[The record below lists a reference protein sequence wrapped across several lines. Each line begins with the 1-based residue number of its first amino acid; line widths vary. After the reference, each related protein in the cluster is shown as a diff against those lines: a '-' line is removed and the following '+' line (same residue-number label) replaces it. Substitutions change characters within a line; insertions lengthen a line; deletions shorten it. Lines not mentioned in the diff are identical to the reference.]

1 MTVIASNDSR
11 SSSHDGDKISSTS
24 LASEVFDRLRNEIL
38 LGKLRPNEQ
47 LIEID
52 LAERL
57 QVSRTPVRESLQRLA
72 AEGLI
77 ISNRRRWQ
85 VYEHSQDE
93 IREIYEARLALEGYA
108 AKLACER
115 ATDEQIAEIAELHSH
130 RAEQLLVRTTLVEAN
145 DRFHG
150 LIARS
155 AGNARLSGLIERN
168 RLYYFNNR
176 VASLYNEHDL
186 AVSGEQHQAI
196 VDALL
201 KRDGD
206 EAERVTRAHVQNALQ
221 LILEKLH

>member
-1 MTVIASNDSR
+1 MIASTNDGR

-57 QVSRTPVRESLQRLA
+57 QVSRTPIRESLQRLA
-72 AEGLI
+72 AQGLI
-77 ISNRRRWQ
+77 VSNRRRWQ

-108 AKLACER
+108 ARLACER
-115 ATDEQIAEIAELHSH
+115 ATDEQIAQIAELHGH
-130 RAEQLLVRTTLVEAN
+130 RSEQLRERATLVEAN

-150 LIARS
+150 LIAKS
-155 AGNARLSGLIERN
+155 AGNARLSDLIERN

-176 VASLYNEHDL
+176 VASLYDERDL
-186 AVSGEQHQAI
+186 IVSGEQHQAI

-206 EAERVTRAHVQNALQ
+206 EAERVTRAHVQHALQ
-221 LILEKLH
+221 LILEKLR

>member
-1 MTVIASNDSR
+1 MIASISGGR
-11 SSSHDGDKISSTS
+11 SAPRDRDRISSTS
-24 LASEVFDRLRNEIL
+24 LASEVFDRLHSEIL
-38 LGKLRPNEQ
+38 LGKLRPNQQ

-52 LAERL
+52 LAKRL

-72 AEGLI
+72 AQGLI
-77 ISNRRRWQ
+77 VSNRRRWQ

-108 AKLACER
+108 TRLACER
-115 ATDEQIAEIAELHSH
+115 ATDEQIAQIVELHGH
-130 RAEQLLVRTTLVEAN
+130 RAEQIQVRTTLVEAN

-150 LIARS
+150 LIAKS
-155 AGNARLSGLIERN
+155 AGNARLSDLIERN

-176 VASLYNEHDL
+176 VASLYDARDL
-186 AVSGEQHQAI
+186 LVFGEQHQAI

-206 EAERVTRAHVQNALQ
+206 EAERVTRTHVQHALQ
-221 LILEKLH
+221 LTLEKLR